1 MNTGDFNPKVFYRKL
16 DSLLVRIGNS
26 ADTKEVLSLVLEEL
40 VKFFGV
46 DLAIIS
52 GSIYMLRFGSFRL
65 VEGPVGDPEG
75 TWPVSIFRND
85 PVFELLFEHK
95 SYIFSDAATSPWGSN
110 CVAVMVG
117 ENDQF
122 MLVFRLGEDWQRETL
137 QFSLNTIR
145 STVNYSRST
154 SRFDADIQEAYEIQ
168 RSLLPRSDPHFEGYD
183 ISGRFIPAERVGGD
197 LYDFNLL
204 EEGILSFA
212 IGDASGHGLPA
223 ALLAR
228 DVVTGL
234 RMGIENEMKISSVIR
249 KLNSV
254 IHKSQLSTRF
264 VSLVYGELERNGTLV
279 YINAGHPPP
288 LLFSGGDVSR
298 LDTGG
303 TILGPLEETVFHR
316 GFAFLDPGDLL
327 LMFSDGIFEVTNSDN
342 EMFGYERL
350 TDVVRKNLG
359 ESSAVVIDRVFK
371 SITAFRGSSVLSDDA
386 TLLVVKRIK

>member
-1 MNTGDFNPKVFYRKL
+1 MNAGAFHPKVFYRKL

-26 ADTKEVLSLVLEEL
+26 ANTKDVLSLVLEEL
-40 VKFFGV
+40 VKFFGI
-46 DLAIIS
+46 DLGIKN
-52 GSIYMLRFGSFRL
+52 GGIYKLRFGSFHL
-65 VEGPVGDPEG
+65 VEGPVGEPG
-75 TWPVSIFRND
+75 GSWPASVFKND
-85 PVFELLFEHK
+85 PVFDLLLEHK
-95 SYIFSDAATSPWGSN
+95 SYIFTDAISSPWGNN
-110 CVAVMVG
+110 CVGVMVG

-122 MLVFRLGEDWQRETL
+122 MMILQLDEGWQRETL

-154 SRFDADIQEAYEIQ
+154 SRFNADIQEAYEIQ
-168 RSLLPRSDPHFEGYD
+168 KSLLPQSNPHFEGYD

-197 LYDFNLL
+197 LYDFNIL
-204 EEGILSFA
+204 EEGVLSFA

-254 IHKSQLSTRF
+254 IHKSRLSTRF

-288 LLFSGGDVSR
+288 LHFSGDSVTKLDV
-298 LDTGG
+298 GG
-303 TILGPLEETVFHR
+303 TILGPLEETVFNR
-316 GFAFLDPGDLL
+316 GFAFLDPGDHLV
-327 LMFSDGIFEVTNSDN
+327 MFSDGIFEITNGDN
-342 EMFGYERL
+342 DMYGYERL
-350 TDVVRKNLG
+350 IDVVRQNRG
-359 ESSAVVIDRVFK
+359 ESSAVIIDRVFK
-371 SITAFRGSSVLSDDA
+371 SITAFGRSNILLDDA
-386 TLLVVKRIK
+386 TLLVIKRIE

>member
-1 MNTGDFNPKVFYRKL
+1 MNTGDFHPKVFYRKL

-26 ADTKEVLSLVLEEL
+26 ANTKDVLSLVLEEL

-46 DLAIIS
+46 ELGIKS
-52 GSIYMLRFGSFRL
+52 GSIYKLRFGSFHL

-75 TWPVSIFRND
+75 LWPVSIFKND
-85 PVFELLFEHK
+85 PVFGLLFEHK
-95 SYIFSDAATSPWGSN
+95 SYIFADSASSPWGIN

-122 MLVFRLGEDWQRETL
+122 MLVLMLDEGWQRESL
-137 QFSLNTIR
+137 QFTLNTIR

-154 SRFDADIQEAYEIQ
+154 SRFNADIQEAYEIQ
-168 RSLLPRSDPHFEGYD
+168 KSLLPRNDPHFKGYD
-183 ISGRFIPAERVGGD
+183 ISGRFVPAERVGGD
-197 LYDFNLL
+197 LYDFNIL
-204 EEGILSFA
+204 EEGVLSFA

-234 RMGIENEMKISSVIR
+234 RMGIENDMKISSVIR
-249 KLNSV
+249 KLNAV

-288 LLFSGGDVSR
+288 LHFRDGSVTQLDV
-298 LDTGG
+298 GG
-303 TILGPLEETVFHR
+303 TILGPLEETIFNR
-316 GFAFLDPGDLL
+316 GFAFMDPGDLL
-327 LMFSDGIFEVTNSDN
+327 VMFSDGIFEITNSDN
-342 EMFGYERL
+342 DMYGTERL
-350 TDVVRKNLG
+350 TDVVGQNKG
-359 ESSAVVIDRVFK
+359 ESSAVIIDRVFK
-371 SITAFRGSSVLSDDA
+371 SITAFRGSSIFSDDA
-386 TLLVVKRIK
+386 TLLVIKRVE